1 MILEADSFL
10 SSDVVA
16 FMARKSESNKEV
28 EAARVPGQVQ
38 RLAVFGP
45 PLVLEG
51 EDAAAYDEL
60 FARVCAAVKPVD
72 VIDEMLIADIVAL
85 EWEVLRW
92 RRLKRALMQEPGLE
106 ALKLFLIE
114 QLDSNYALYQEHF
127 KSYLTQILQDNL
139 PPEQADSAE
148 MLAAECTPNTD
159 EANDK
164 LREVLSSI
172 GLDTNK
178 VVDDAV
184 TDKAKQLVQG
194 YVGGERDTVTLVNEL
209 LTDAGRSMDNF
220 MTKVLG
226 DRIDEIERI
235 DHLTAIA
242 ETRRNAALREI
253 DRRRAVLGET
263 LRRSVQ
269 DIEDGELYRVPE
281 IVTRGRFPDG
291 GESDSTWRTQEA
303 RHVGSDT
310 IAPGF

>member
-1 MILEADSFL
+1 M
-10 SSDVVA
+10 VA
-16 FMARKSESNKEV
+16 FMSRKSESKT
-28 EAARVPGQVQ
+28 EAAAAQVPGQVQ
-38 RLAVFGP
+38 RLSLFGP
-45 PLVLEG
+45 PLLLEG
-51 EDAAAYDEL
+51 EDAEAYDEL
-60 FARVCAAVKPVD
+60 LARMCAAVKPVD

-92 RRLKRALMQEPGLE
+92 RRLKRTLMRKRGLK
-106 ALKLFLIE
+106 ALKRFLIE
-114 QLDSNYALYQEHF
+114 QLESNYDLHEEHF
-127 KSYLTQILQDNL
+127 QSYLTEILEDNL